1 MALDPFEIP
10 VNANDT
16 AEHRRILNRENT
28 KRLKRSPRAVLIR
41 VLAPP
46 LRGSIKKKSI

>member
-16 AEHRRILNRENT
+16 PERKRILNKENA
-28 KRLKRSPRAVLIR
+28 KRLKRSPRAVLVR

-46 LRGSIKKKSI
+46 LRGKSKKKST